1 MIISGLGTVLISESL
16 LFASSFLE
24 DENLRPGAEIA
35 CFNII
40 ERVMWTGWRDKSIEK
55 NAGKSY

>member
-40 ERVMWTGWRDKSIEK
+40 ERVMWTG
-55 NAGKSY
+55 